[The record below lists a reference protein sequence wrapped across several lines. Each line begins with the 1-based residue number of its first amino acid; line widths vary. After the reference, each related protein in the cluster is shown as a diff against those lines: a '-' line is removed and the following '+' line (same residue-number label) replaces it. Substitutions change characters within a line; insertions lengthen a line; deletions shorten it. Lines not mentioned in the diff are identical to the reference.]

1 MQIINKLSDKI
12 VSELYGNDHLDFRT
26 EISNHEMMYDTNIF
40 KVIDNFGQEKFED
53 LVIKKLNKLYN
64 L

>member
-1 MQIINKLSDKI
+1 MQTINKLSDKI

>member
-1 MQIINKLSDKI
+1 MQTINKLSDKI
-12 VSELYGNDHLDFRT
+12 ASELYGNDHLDFRT
-26 EISNHEMMYDTNIF
+26 EISNHEMMYDTNTF

-53 LVIKKLNKLYN
+53 LVIKKLDKLYK